1 VFLRASAILIQVC
14 IILAAVSAP
23 ASAQWSTIAHK
34 DGSNGSSG
42 TMVAYTIN
50 KEGYSLEIYID
61 NVKAVRGRFSLPEGM
76 LAFPDKFCPSYQI
89 DRGNPVNRSM
99 NDALCISTNQW
110 VEYIIGH
117 ADEKKIS
124 SSTLL
129 ALMNGNSITFLF
141 ELSNND
147 YRQTSFSLQGSKRA
161 MTAAFG
167 ENVSVSESP

>member
-1 VFLRASAILIQVC
+1 VFLRALVKIIQIC
-14 IILAAVSAP
+14 IALAAVSTP
-23 ASAQWSTIAHK
+23 VSAQWSTIAHK
-34 DGSNGSSG
+34 YGSNGSSG
-42 TMVAYTIN
+42 TLVAYTIN
-50 KEGYSLEIYID
+50 QEGYSLEIYID

-76 LAFPDKFCPSYQI
+76 LAFPDKYCPSYQI

-99 NDALCISTNQW
+99 NDAPCISTSQW

-117 ADEKKIS
+117 ADEKKLS

-147 YRQTSFSLQGSKRA
+147 YRQTSFSLLGSKRA

-167 ENVSVSESP
+167 EKVSISESP

>member
-1 VFLRASAILIQVC
+1 
-14 IILAAVSAP
+14 
-23 ASAQWSTIAHK
+23 
-34 DGSNGSSG
+34 
-42 TMVAYTIN
+42 MVAYTIN

-76 LAFPDKFCPSYQI
+76 LAFPEKFCPSYQI
-89 DRGNPVNRSM
+89 DKGNPVNRSM
-99 NDALCISTNQW
+99 NDALCISTSQW

-117 ADEKKIS
+117 ADETKIS

-141 ELSNND
+141 ELSNKD

-167 ENVSVSESP
+167 EKVSVSESP